1 MASLSENKPFLH
13 PLDIISFLMDSGGRT
28 TNTELVQ
35 NFASHLQ
42 SQDEV
47 AQTNRNILKSVTGHV
62 ATLRR
67 QGSTK
72 AAADKGGKMIVLRN
86 RFQGRSAEDVWASL
100 ILSLSLDEISK
111 LTPDNRSDKIE
122 QNVDFKEE
130 REHLMELSSE
140 DGKEEGLAENK
151 GLSDTNE
158 SNERDKEAFL
168 DKEHS
173 DSDVEFIETSQYD
186 AFDRRID
193 VDERPVIRIE
203 APDEPDQ
210 DITSSKVEKFNKTR
224 SVADLANS
232 FNEIANTSLVSLV
245 DHRQKK
251 GEGGDEQRARR
262 PRSTVE
268 VSDKFSPLAKEDRA
282 WLSAAMRTDYQTLAR
297 LARAQGHEIINTRDP
312 ATGYTALHWAAKKNN
327 TDIVKLLAGT
337 YEQVTGNGDLGI
349 NQLMIIS
356 EPKHS
361 DSWRLHAP
369 HAGRDV
375 AEV

>member
-28 TNTELVQ
+28 TNTKLVQ
-35 NFASHLQ
+35 NFASYLQ

-72 AAADKGGKMIVLRN
+72 AAADRGGKMIVLRN

-100 ILSLSLDEISK
+100 ILSLSLDEVSK
-111 LTPDNRSDKIE
+111 LTPDNKIA
-122 QNVDFKEE
+122 QNVDCKDEKEH
-130 REHLMELSSE
+130 RMEISGE

-151 GLSDTNE
+151 ELSDTNE
-158 SNERDKEAFL
+158 SNETEKEAFL
-168 DKEHS
+168 DKDQS

-193 VDERPVIRIE
+193 VDEKPVIRVE

-210 DITSSKVEKFNKTR
+210 DIISSKVEKFNKTR

-232 FNEIANTSLVSLV
+232 FNEIASTSLVSLV
-245 DHRQKK
+245 DHQQKR
-251 GEGGDEQRARR
+251 GEGGGEQRARR

-268 VSDKFSPLAKEDRA
+268 LSDKFSPLAKEDRA

-337 YEQVTGNGDLGI
+337 YEQVTGIVARGI
-349 NQLMIIS
+349 SQLMIES

-361 DSWRLHAP
+361 DSWRLYAP

>member
-28 TNTELVQ
+28 TNTKLVQ
-35 NFASHLQ
+35 NFASYLQ

-72 AAADKGGKMIVLRN
+72 AAADRGGKMIVLRN

-111 LTPDNRSDKIE
+111 LTPDNKIA
-122 QNVDFKEE
+122 QNVDCKEE
-130 REHLMELSSE
+130 KEHRMEISSE

-151 GLSDTNE
+151 ELSDTNE
-158 SNERDKEAFL
+158 SNETDKEAFL
-168 DKEHS
+168 DKDHS

-193 VDERPVIRIE
+193 VDEKPVIRIE

-210 DITSSKVEKFNKTR
+210 DIISSRVEKFNKTR

-232 FNEIANTSLVSLV
+232 FNEIASTSLVSLV
-245 DHRQKK
+245 DHQQKR
-251 GEGGDEQRARR
+251 GEGGEEQRARR

-337 YEQVTGNGDLGI
+337 YEQVFLLVKLI
-349 NQLMIIS
+349 NNDYMIS
-356 EPKHS
+356 EPQHS
-361 DSWRLHAP
+361 DSWRLYAP